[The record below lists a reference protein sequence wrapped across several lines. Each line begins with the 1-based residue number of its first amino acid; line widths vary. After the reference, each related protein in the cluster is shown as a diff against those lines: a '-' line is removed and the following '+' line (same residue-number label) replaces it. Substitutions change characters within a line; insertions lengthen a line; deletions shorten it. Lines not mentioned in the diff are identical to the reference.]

1 MFVDEGRC
9 KMVTESRVRSVEGA
23 GTDGGILSVCV
34 CASLKRAKDF
44 GMVTRGHY
52 WHTPTMSHLW
62 GGLE

>member
-1 MFVDEGRC
+1 
-9 KMVTESRVRSVEGA
+9 MVTESRVRSVEGA